1 MINDEAITIM
11 KNSDLKEKGGALLN
25 YIFFLMYMKRNKT
38 MKPFGDPDIE
48 KHKFH
53 YHKNLIS
60 IDDVDIDKILI
71 SNKISCSRNGFKYF
85 IGYKVINKLMKKR
98 INKRELVL
106 IQYYKRNY

>member
-1 MINDEAITIM
+1 
-11 KNSDLKEKGGALLN
+11 
-25 YIFFLMYMKRNKT
+25 MYMKRNKT

-48 KHKFH
+48 KYKFH

-106 IQYYKRNY
+106 IEYYTRNY